1 MQPAEPQSSTPRS
14 CEVARDAAVLG
25 GVPSD
30 APDVRNAAQK
40 AYRLFRENP
49 KHPGLQF
56 KKVHDREPVYSVRAT
71 VAYRA
76 VGLLE
81 NEGVTWSWIGSH
93 ADYDRL
99 LKSL

>member
-1 MQPAEPQSSTPRS
+1 MKSQATPRFWAAYRAMPT
-14 CEVARDAAVLG
+14 EVRD
-25 GVPSD
+25 
-30 APDVRNAAQK
+30 AAQK
-40 AYRLFRENP
+40 AYRLFRQNP

-56 KKVHDREPVYSVRAT
+56 KKVHDREPVYSVRVT

-81 NEGVTWSWIGSH
+81 NEGVTWFWIGSH

>member
-1 MQPAEPQSSTPRS
+1 MKSRATPRFWAAYRELPP
-14 CEVARDAAVLG
+14 EVRH
-25 GVPSD
+25 
-30 APDVRNAAQK
+30 AAQK

-56 KKVHDREPVYSVRAT
+56 KKVHDREPVYSVRVT

-81 NEGVTWSWIGSH
+81 QEGVTWFWIGSH

-99 LKSL
+99 LKKL

>member
-1 MQPAEPQSSTPRS
+1 MKSRATPRFW
-14 CEVARDAAVLG
+14 AAYQAM
-25 GVPSD
+25 P
-30 APDVRNAAQK
+30 PDVRNAAQK

-56 KKVHDREPVYSVRAT
+56 KKVHDREPVYSVRVT

-81 NEGVTWSWIGSH
+81 NEGITWFWIGSH
-93 ADYDRL
+93 AEYDRL